1 MANQTDFSVFA
12 KLLATKYRRNRKAEE
27 FSQELF
33 REIYLP
39 EGEDDPVE
47 DALPRTFRG
56 YYYAENDITELASK
70 ISGSLDKNNFAQYIQ
85 TDSDDTIEY
94 LCNSFRQWYPDITS
108 DNYCQL
114 IAKRFESIIDNAATS
129 KSKKTPPLTMVAGR
143 AVSGLAVDYDAL
155 KKKYGVPLVAEAYGE
170 CPNEGCT
177 NSLYIRSGKTLVE
190 DYAIVVIDPSQS
202 TEDAANLI
210 AMCPACGKLYA
221 NTADKDAVSRMQE
234 IKQHLIMESEAM
246 GELAHEKIEN
256 GLRNVLRK
264 VKDLEPAEFDDDVNY
279 DPVMVRQKIERKNKH
294 LRFKIQSIVVAYF
307 TQIDDILHDYGHEGI
322 IDFDIFCTQ
331 VKIGFQK
338 LKRHDLPQSIIF
350 ESLVKWL
357 AESTHEEIEPCEA
370 VMAYFVQKCEVFDVI
385 AE

>member
-1 MANQTDFSVFA
+1 
-12 KLLATKYRRNRKAEE
+12 
-27 FSQELF
+27 
-33 REIYLP
+33 
-39 EGEDDPVE
+39 
-47 DALPRTFRG
+47 
-56 YYYAENDITELASK
+56 
-70 ISGSLDKNNFAQYIQ
+70 
-85 TDSDDTIEY
+85 
-94 LCNSFRQWYPDITS
+94 
-108 DNYCQL
+108 
-114 IAKRFESIIDNAATS
+114 
-129 KSKKTPPLTMVAGR
+129 
-143 AVSGLAVDYDAL
+143 
-155 KKKYGVPLVAEAYGE
+155 
-170 CPNEGCT
+170 
-177 NSLYIRSGKTLVE
+177 
-190 DYAIVVIDPSQS
+190 
-202 TEDAANLI
+202 
-210 AMCPACGKLYA
+210 
-221 NTADKDAVSRMQE
+221 
-234 IKQHLIMESEAM
+234 MESEAM

-338 LKRHDLPQSIIF
+338 LKRHDLQQSIIF
-350 ESLVKWL
+350 ENLVKWL